1 MAMLMMKFICSNWIK
16 EQVTFI
22 ETKITKMLDFEFSRH
37 VKIENRSPFVD
48 MIMRFKDLKQVI
60 RGPEL
65 LKMTT
70 LLDSKMVE
78 ERKRVRAV
86 KADNENYKDSK
97 FGEKI
102 ELEILQLDKVY
113 QETLK
118 ETRPDQNTQGLT
130 PFEYICM
137 C

>member
-1 MAMLMMKFICSNWIK
+1 
-16 EQVTFI
+16 
-22 ETKITKMLDFEFSRH
+22 
-37 VKIENRSPFVD
+37 
-48 MIMRFKDLKQVI
+48 
-60 RGPEL
+60 
-65 LKMTT
+65 MTT
-70 LLDSKMVE
+70 LLDSKMAE

-102 ELEILQLDKVY
+102 ELEIFQIDEVY

-118 ETRPDQNTQGLT
+118 ETRPDQNTHGLT
-130 PFEYICM
+130 PFEYISM